1 MNGRCAIQSALK
13 CSQHLNSSA
22 MRPFCHM
29 LALMQGV
36 SVWVA
41 VGLFMA
47 MLSFAGCH
55 VSGAACQHLDI
66 NARYAA
72 AMFGLTNGLSTVLEA
87 GGIAGKPRSSLA
99 LCIPS
104 CCLDCSM
111 SVLWGRRC
119 TSLMCACFKLQGLG
133 TYWIPGIP
141 GACYLL
147 WWLGCMCLAASCT
160 YASLT
165 ARPASRMP
173 QGVSMTRWRCDIGIM
188 AHSIAVPACLP
199 S

>member
-1 MNGRCAIQSALK
+1 
-13 CSQHLNSSA
+13 
-22 MRPFCHM
+22 
-29 LALMQGV
+29 MQGV

-47 MLSFAGCH
+47 MQSFAGCH

-72 AMFGLTNGLSTVLEA
+72 AMYGLTNGLSTVLEA
-87 GGIAGKPRSSLA
+87 GGIAGKPHSSLA
-99 LCIPS
+99 LWIPL

-111 SVLWGRRC
+111 SA
-119 TSLMCACFKLQGLG
+119 SLGQKMHLFDVCYFKLQGLG
-133 TYWIPGIP
+133 TYWKPGIP
-141 GACYLL
+141 GACCLL
-147 WWLGCMCLAASCT
+147 WWLGCIYLAASCT

-173 QGVSMTRWRCDIGIM
+173 QGVIMTRWRCDIGVM
-188 AHSIAVPACLP
+188 AHSIAVSEPICLHDVSCHARLP
-199 S
+199 